1 MFNKKSNHHSIW
13 TTLAILSSIATI
25 SMYTETMLL
34 PALPQLIDEF
44 DLSYNTSS
52 WILSAY
58 LVAGAVITP
67 VSGKLSDIYGKKK
80 IMIILISIY
89 TIGLIIS
96 PLSSNFFMLLI
107 SRILQGIGIS
117 VFPVTFGLVREHFPR
132 EKLAISQ
139 GIISSMFAGGSVLG
153 LAIGGTIVQ
162 YYNWRFTFFSII
174 PIAICLIFII
184 MRFIP
189 MEKKVIDN
197 SKIENHK
204 SNERFDLRGSILLGV
219 SIITFLLFI
228 TFLKTDSLDAN
239 FTILNFIKIPFTSL
253 ICLIFFISSFIAF
266 LSFERKT
273 KFPLISSRLFFDRRI
288 LASNIILLIVGMS
301 MFTIFQ
307 TLPILVQS
315 PYPVGFNNNPLQMSL
330 VQIPFAIV
338 LLILGPLAGFMISRI
353 GQTTPLVIGTVA
365 MSLGFSLILLGRFNE
380 FYISLYLV
388 IISIGLSLTNVSST
402 NIVMV
407 QSSFDQIGISL
418 GISNLLRIIGSSIG
432 PTIAGLFMQT
442 HLLPIDLSKNQ
453 NQYFPTAAAYDL
465 IFGTMLILS
474 LFALSISFFLTK
486 NQKSG
491 RWGIR
496 TF

>member
-1 MFNKKSNHHSIW
+1 
-13 TTLAILSSIATI
+13 
-25 SMYTETMLL
+25 MLL

-58 LVAGAVITP
+58 LVAGAVMTP

-80 IMIILISIY
+80 IMIILILIY

-132 EKLAISQ
+132 EKLALSQ
-139 GIISSMFAGGSVLG
+139 GVISSMFAGGSVLG

-162 YYNWRFTFFSII
+162 YYSWRLTFFSII

-189 MEKKVIDN
+189 TEKKVIDN
-197 SKIENHK
+197 SKIKNHE

-228 TFLKTDSLDAN
+228 TFLKTDSLDEN
-239 FTILNFIKIPFTSL
+239 SILLNFIKIPLTSL
-253 ICLIFFISSFIAF
+253 ICLIFFVSSFIAF

-273 KFPLISSRLFFDRRI
+273 KFPLISSRLFLDRRI

-307 TLPILVQS
+307 TLPILAQS
-315 PYPVGFNNNPLQMSL
+315 PYPVGFNNNPLQMSI
-330 VQIPFAIV
+330 VQLPFALV

-353 GQTTPLVIGTVA
+353 GQTTPLLIGTIA
-365 MSLGFSLILLGRFNE
+365 MSLGFSLILLGRLNE

-407 QSSFDQIGISL
+407 QSSFEQIGISL

-474 LFALSISFFLTK
+474 LFALSISFFLIK
-486 NQKSG
+486 KQKLE
-491 RWGIR
+491 
-496 TF
+496 

>member
-1 MFNKKSNHHSIW
+1 MFNKKSKHHSIW

-58 LVAGAVITP
+58 LVAGAVMTP

-80 IMIILISIY
+80 IMIILILIY

-132 EKLAISQ
+132 EKLALSQ
-139 GIISSMFAGGSVLG
+139 GLISSMFAGGSVLG

-162 YYNWRFTFFSII
+162 YYSWRLTFFSII

-189 MEKKVIDN
+189 TEKKVIGN
-197 SKIENHK
+197 SKIKNHE

-228 TFLKTDSLDAN
+228 TYLETDSLDEN
-239 FTILNFIKIPFTSL
+239 YTLLNFNKIPLTSL

-273 KFPLISSRLFFDRRI
+273 KFPLISSRLFLDRRI

-307 TLPILVQS
+307 TLPILAQS
-315 PYPVGFNNNPLQMSL
+315 PYPVGFNNNPLQMSI
-330 VQIPFAIV
+330 VQLPFALV

-353 GQTTPLVIGTVA
+353 GQTTPLLIGTIA
-365 MSLGFSLILLGRFNE
+365 MSLGFSLILLGRLNE

-407 QSSFDQIGISL
+407 QSSFEQIGISL

-474 LFALSISFFLTK
+474 LFALSISFFLIK
-486 NQKSG
+486 KQKSE
-491 RWGIR
+491 
-496 TF
+496 

>member
-1 MFNKKSNHHSIW
+1 
-13 TTLAILSSIATI
+13 
-25 SMYTETMLL
+25 MYAETMLL

-44 DLSYNTSS
+44 DLSYNNSS

-58 LVAGAVITP
+58 LVAGAVMTP

-80 IMIILISIY
+80 IMIILILIY

-96 PLSSNFFMLLI
+96 PLSSNFVMLLM

-139 GIISSMFAGGSVLG
+139 GVISSMFAGGSVLG
-153 LAIGGTIVQ
+153 LAIGGFIVQ
-162 YYNWRFTFFSII
+162 YYGWRLTFFSII

-184 MRFIP
+184 MKFIP
-189 MEKKVIDN
+189 KEKKIIED
-197 SKIENHK
+197 SKIRNNA

-219 SIITFLLFI
+219 SIVTFLLFI
-228 TFLKTDSLDAN
+228 TFLKTDSFHAN
-239 FTILNFIKIPFTSL
+239 YTLLNFIKIPITSL
-253 ICLIFFISSFIAF
+253 ICLIIFISSFIAF
-266 LSFERKT
+266 LFFERKT
-273 KFPLISSRLFFDRRI
+273 KFPLISSRLFLDRRI

-307 TLPILVQS
+307 TLPILAQS
-315 PYPVGFNNNPLQMSL
+315 PYPVGFDNNPLQMSL
-330 VQIPFAIV
+330 VQLPFAIV

-353 GQTTPLVIGTVA
+353 GQITPLVIGTTA
-365 MSLGFSLILLGRFNE
+365 MSLGFLLILLGRFNE

-407 QSSFDQIGISL
+407 QSSFQQIGISL

-432 PTIAGLFMQT
+432 PAIAGLFMQT
-442 HLLPIDLSKNQ
+442 HLLPVNLSKDQ

-465 IFGTMLILS
+465 IFGTMFLLS
-474 LFALSISFFLTK
+474 LFALSISFFLIK
-486 NQKSG
+486 KQKLD
-491 RWGIR
+491 
-496 TF
+496 

>member
-1 MFNKKSNHHSIW
+1 
-13 TTLAILSSIATI
+13 
-25 SMYTETMLL
+25 MLL

-58 LVAGAVITP
+58 LVAGAVMTP

-80 IMIILISIY
+80 IMIILILIY

-132 EKLAISQ
+132 EKLALSQ
-139 GIISSMFAGGSVLG
+139 GVISSMFAGGSVLG

-162 YYNWRFTFFSII
+162 YYSWRLTFFSII

-189 MEKKVIDN
+189 TEKKVIDN
-197 SKIENHK
+197 SKIKNHE

-228 TFLKTDSLDAN
+228 TFLKTDSFDENYTL
-239 FTILNFIKIPFTSL
+239 LNFNKIPLTSL

-273 KFPLISSRLFFDRRI
+273 KFPLISSRLFLDRRI

-307 TLPILVQS
+307 TLPILAQS
-315 PYPVGFNNNPLQMSL
+315 PYPVGFNNPLQMSI
-330 VQIPFAIV
+330 VQLPFALV

-353 GQTTPLVIGTVA
+353 GQTTPLLIGTIA
-365 MSLGFSLILLGRFNE
+365 MSLGFSLILLGRLNE

-407 QSSFDQIGISL
+407 QSSFEQIGISL

-442 HLLPIDLSKNQ
+442 HLFPIDLSKNQ
-453 NQYFPTAAAYDL
+453 NQYFPTPAAYDL

-474 LFALSISFFLTK
+474 LFALSISFFLIK
-486 NQKSG
+486 KQKSE
-491 RWGIR
+491 
-496 TF
+496 